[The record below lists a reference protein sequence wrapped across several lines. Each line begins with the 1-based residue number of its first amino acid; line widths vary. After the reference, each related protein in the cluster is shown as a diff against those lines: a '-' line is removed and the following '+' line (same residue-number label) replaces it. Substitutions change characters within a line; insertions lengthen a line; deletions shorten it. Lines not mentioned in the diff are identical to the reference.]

1 MDTIMTKLLSFLSRT
16 LVIIVLFLLSTL
28 IMYSFSF
35 FREALGGQFLDMIYT
50 ADGAQTLLDTMS
62 GDQKSA
68 HIKATLLLDILFP
81 LTLGGYLLGIAAR
94 VTPKLRKWAILPAI
108 IAIITDLCENTVQ
121 VLALKGHTD
130 LLFLKTYLTPVKYA
144 AFYTALILALFL
156 ILIGL
161 VKWFKSRAK

>member
-1 MDTIMTKLLSFLSRT
+1 MTKLLSFLSRT
-16 LVIIVLFLLSTL
+16 PVIMALFVMSTL
-28 IMYSFSF
+28 IMYGFSF
-35 FREALGGQFLDMIYT
+35 FREALGGQFLDM
-50 ADGAQTLLDTMS
+50 ALNAEEAQTVLDTMS

-108 IAIITDLCENTVQ
+108 IAVITDLCENTVQ

-130 LLFLKTYLTPVKYA
+130 LLFLKTFLTPVKYLT
-144 AFYTALILALFL
+144 FYTAIILALFL

-161 VKWFKSRAK
+161 VKWFKGREK